1 MGTLTGNQTRL
12 PGQCEHKLATSCRLS
27 SIPNC
32 CACADERAHT
42 ASYSTYVDGMGFV
55 PWGKRWDRYCWYC
68 KEFWEKRVGVSGIRP
83 PQTRIPEVPDQ
94 REFLEKWEE
103 FHRGYRIA
111 VKEDGS
117 EDRIAVLGEDW
128 REVDPGCLPRTL
140 EEMRAGRAASEPV
153 VQRQQVE
160 LAEEPTDP
168 GQTLEDTLDQMFHE
182 AEDEDPT
189 ANFLRPSQPP
199 NARNRREINELSDFL
214 DSGRGAQPPNVPHSP
229 RNVHAQAMVPALSR
243 NREYQARRIAALRR
257 ELHRMR
263 NGIER
268 VISGLRD
275 LGEAVPEHSEATDRL
290 TALGSTLDEI
300 GGVPSREQADLAIR
314 SVNDLTNNAAASQSD
329 RTIAS
334 VQARVDEARTHNDEA
349 RRNRDQAASELD
361 VAEQEFRTS
370 QQRLQQ
376 LQREQRTTENYLR
389 LFGTREEMLAQGDQ
403 YESPIGGMFSRAY
416 QRFNAA
422 EEVRRDER
430 TSRRV
435 LEDEARGGGEEEVR
449 ALAEMERRESRR
461 DVWGVP
467 ERAAREVLPDD
478 VEGELEPAGELEEY
492 YALLRRQNWSQ
503 RAPNEPLA
511 VTHAGAV
518 ANNDNDPSVANALP
532 QSTPPGP
539 PGGEFPRSML
549 DSITASRRESTRRAV
564 GAFREELHA
573 DPDDLN
579 AMLLE
584 RARQEWRTDAHHIL
598 DFLASNEDYL
608 RYTSLSS
615 GEMSAMH
622 DRLRDGSLSQQDRSL
637 LNILF
642 DIPEIVWGSRI
653 MSARF
658 QRSRE
663 FGATLEI
670 RSDMQEMD
678 RQGLFEQIELMAEA
692 FQMSSQIRMAAPRV
706 TAPGR
711 LSMLYRLQAGERNMQ
726 DVDVL
731 QQMLRHLPTVRR
743 AESLHSGSASTI
755 DHAQAASD
763 QDALLRDRAQ
773 ERRDAARI
781 GDHSRQEL
789 DAQRRATRAFAI
801 AAGRTA
807 MQAGPDAL
815 LEQMANQDAETQ
827 AAYERLR
834 ANGWAPDGDLTAERE
849 LRRTVYRPFE
859 AHTYI
864 SDSETE
870 PEDVEDEA
878 QGLDATDTGR
888 PEPRSDEDMKV
899 SLECRICY
907 TQLAEIACLPCGHLV
922 MCKWCSEQ
930 HSPVMAHDRTRP
942 RRAAGCPLCRKGI
955 RQKVRV
961 FRA

>member
-42 ASYSTYVDGMGFV
+42 TSYSTYVDGMGFV

-103 FHRGYRIA
+103 FHRGYRVA

-140 EEMRAGRAASEPV
+140 EEMRAGRAASEAV

-160 LAEEPTDP
+160 LAEEPTES

-182 AEDEDPT
+182 AEDED
-189 ANFLRPSQPP
+189 RPSQPP
-199 NARNRREINELSDFL
+199 NDRNRRDIHDLPIFL
-214 DSGRGAQPPNVPHSP
+214 NSGRGGQPVPHPPS
-229 RNVHAQAMVPALSR
+229 NIHAQAMAPALSR

-275 LGEAVPEHSEATDRL
+275 LGEAVPEHSEATSRL

-314 SVNDLTNNAAASQSD
+314 SVNDLTNNAVASQSD

-430 TSRRV
+430 TLRRV

-449 ALAEMERRESRR
+449 ALAEMERGERRR

-478 VEGELEPAGELEEY
+478 IEGELEPAGELEEY

-518 ANNDNDPSVANALP
+518 ANNDNESSIANSLP
-532 QSTPPGP
+532 RSTPSGP
-539 PGGEFPRSML
+539 PAGEFPRSML
-549 DSITASRRESTRRAV
+549 DSITASRRESTGRAME
-564 GAFREELHA
+564 AFREELNA

-622 DRLRDGSLSQQDRSL
+622 DRLRDGSQSQQDRSL
-637 LNILF
+637 INILF

-658 QRSRE
+658 QRCRE

-731 QQMLRHLPTVRR
+731 QQMLRHLPTVLR
-743 AESLHSGSASTI
+743 AEALHTGSASTL
-755 DHAQAASD
+755 DHAQAAFD
-763 QDALLRDRAQ
+763 QDSLLRDRAQ
-773 ERRDAARI
+773 ERRDAARV

-789 DAQRRATRAFAI
+789 DAQRRATRAFAV

-834 ANGWAPDGDLTAERE
+834 ANGWAPNGDTTAEHE
-849 LRRTVYRPFE
+849 LRQSVYRPFE

-888 PEPRSDEDMKV
+888 PEPKTDEDMKV
-899 SLECRICY
+899 SLECRSGDGAR
-907 TQLAEIACLPCGHLV
+907 QDEAETC
-922 MCKWCSEQ
+922 
-930 HSPVMAHDRTRP
+930 
-942 RRAAGCPLCRKGI
+942 RRMSFVQKGD
-955 RQKVRV
+955 
-961 FRA
+961 